1 MPITKYASFE
11 VSEVL
16 DVKGSRRKLD
26 SASLSKVADYDDY
39 RTNDGYLYVRI
50 RAISSRVNKN
60 DDGWP
65 SVELAGSA
73 EIFDGHQAGEGFSI
87 QSPQGWSVQ
96 ESEDRQDEQ
105 GVRELLRH
113 QVLRDFCGF
122 RSCR

>member
-60 DDGWP
+60 HDGWP
-65 SVELAGSA
+65 SVELAGSP
-73 EIFDGHQAGEGFSI
+73 EIFDRHQAGEGFSI
-87 QSPQGWSVQ
+87 TSADGNK
-96 ESEDRQDEQ
+96 E
-105 GVRELLRH
+105 H
-113 QVLRDFCGF
+113 GF
-122 RSCR
+122 AT